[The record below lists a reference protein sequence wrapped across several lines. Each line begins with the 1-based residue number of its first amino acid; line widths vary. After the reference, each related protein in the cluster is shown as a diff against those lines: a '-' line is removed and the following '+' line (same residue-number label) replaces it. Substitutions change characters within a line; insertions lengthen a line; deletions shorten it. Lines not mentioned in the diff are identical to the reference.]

1 MLERL
6 LSSAPFDEG
15 RHPFQHLVAR
25 NYGHCTAAVKLSQN
39 NKTSGTACRSW
50 FLARGRDAV
59 FLFRAGKMGYAG

>member
-25 NYGHCTAAVKLSQN
+25 NYGHCTALSN
-39 NKTSGTACRSW
+39 YREIIKHPIPRAEVGLWRAAATLWFCSGP
-50 FLARGRDAV
+50 
-59 FLFRAGKMGYAG
+59 GYAG